1 MGLEAI
7 QSAIGSMKDFSVEVI
22 NTVTP
27 ISRCF
32 ATQKECIHGETVWSK
47 DTLLEQDQSKVSL
60 SIQ

>member
-27 ISRCF
+27 ISRCCT
-32 ATQKECIHGETVWSK
+32 TQKECILEFFIKTKNLSPSK
-47 DTLLEQDQSKVSL
+47 NGR
-60 SIQ
+60 